1 MKDNKIYNTAL
12 YCRLSLDDGSVG
24 ESGSIQTQ
32 KIILEEYAKMHGFK
46 IYDVYVDDGYS
57 GLNFN
62 RPGFQRMIQDI
73 QGGKIN
79 LVITK
84 DLSRLGRNYIE
95 TGYYTEHYF
104 KDVGVRYIA
113 INDSID
119 TINDNND
126 IAPFKNILNDMYSK
140 DLSRK
145 VKAAKKSRNQKGLYT
160 AAQVPYGYKKD
171 PIDNNHLIVDE
182 EIRPI
187 IKLIYRLAL
196 EGHGCPKIA
205 SILTEK
211 GIYTPGYYE
220 RLKGDNRFAR
230 FKNKGWT
237 YVTVRKTLGD
247 VVYLGHIES
256 KINKLEARKDKLYQL
271 TKKVYD
277 DALNEIIDSET
288 SSKMIKEYQEEQK
301 KITSEIETLKNLK
314 QEEESTIENYK
325 LLKEKV
331 NEFLEFKE
339 LNSLIVHSL
348 ISRIE
353 VGYRDDPRTIK
364 IYYKFIDDSI
374 SN

>member
-32 KIILEEYAKMHGFK
+32 KIILEEYAKTHGFK

-62 RPGFQRMIQDI
+62 RPGFQRVIQDI

-95 TGYYTEHYF
+95 TGYYTELYF

-113 INDSID
+113 INDGID

-145 VKAAKKSRNQKGLYT
+145 VKAAKRSRNQKGLYT

-171 PIDNNHLIVDE
+171 PLDNNHLIVDE

-205 SILTEK
+205 SVLTEK
-211 GIYTPGYYE
+211 GYLYS
-220 RLKGDNRFAR
+220 RL
-230 FKNKGWT
+230 
-237 YVTVRKTLGD
+237 L
-247 VVYLGHIES
+247 
-256 KINKLEARKDKLYQL
+256 
-271 TKKVYD
+271 
-277 DALNEIIDSET
+277 
-288 SSKMIKEYQEEQK
+288 
-301 KITSEIETLKNLK
+301 
-314 QEEESTIENYK
+314 
-325 LLKEKV
+325 
-331 NEFLEFKE
+331 
-339 LNSLIVHSL
+339 
-348 ISRIE
+348 
-353 VGYRDDPRTIK
+353 
-364 IYYKFIDDSI
+364 
-374 SN
+374 